1 MSPSSAYAIAG
12 AGLAGAAGRGA
23 WDIWLSGR
31 VLAGMNVT
39 SWDANAIIQA
49 LVRSGRTADPSR
61 LAYPGVPWTSWPTTD
76 LAGQVPVS

>member
-1 MSPSSAYAIAG
+1 
-12 AGLAGAAGRGA
+12 
-23 WDIWLSGR
+23 
-31 VLAGMNVT
+31 MNVT

-61 LAYPGVPWTSWPTTD
+61 LADPGVPWTSWPTTD